1 MPRGPGLES
10 RIQDLREV
18 SESEVWK
25 DLISVMERK
34 KERKKERASIM
45 AKMPGRKEEL
55 GESSVSGLNA
65 RCLAS
70 CPGIMAPSCEPGK
83 PGSCMLVEETNE
95 QELCEVSTKNLL
107 RGTPSYTHGNIH
119 SHPVKESDMPCVC
132 VPRRPCKCKTMMET
146 CYMQTVAK
154 FYLTSYPTF

>member
-70 CPGIMAPSCEPGK
+70 CPGIMAPRASLASPDLACLSRK
-83 PGSCMLVEETNE
+83 RMNR
-95 QELCEVSTKNLL
+95 N
-107 RGTPSYTHGNIH
+107 
-119 SHPVKESDMPCVC
+119 CVRYQQRIC
-132 VPRRPCKCKTMMET
+132 
-146 CYMQTVAK
+146 
-154 FYLTSYPTF
+154 